1 MRKWKLSAAI
11 LAVGALLLL
20 PRLMTTATAEEPNG
34 KKVVRGQ
41 SSETDLPSAKASKRR
56 GPPPVGTI
64 NYDGFRPPF
73 QRDGQVDGM
82 VGNRF
87 TAPDVMD
94 PHSIASVSF
103 RLGGNF
109 GSAIKMALLDVN
121 PGSPGSVV
129 PLFRLV
135 ASYLPSG
142 TTATAGTHVA
152 TVVGVTTHTGSFIG
166 GLTQSPYPPCGGVT
180 TLNVLVY
187 GFGCN
192 GVALTEGTANAHGVR
207 LLTTNYDPTTTTGT
221 TGVDITGQNAIFRVT
236 GSNLPVELMS
246 FTSEN

>member
-1 MRKWKLSAAI
+1 MTRWKIFSAVAT
-11 LAVGALLLL
+11 LGMLLLL
-20 PRLMTTATAEEPNG
+20 PWLMTTATAEEPTG
-34 KKVVRGQ
+34 ERVARGE
-41 SSETDLPSAKASKRR
+41 SGESEMPRAKASRRR

-73 QRDGQVDGM
+73 QRDGQVDGL

-109 GSAIKMALLDVN
+109 GTGIRMALFDVN
-121 PGSPGSVV
+121 PGTPSSVAL
-129 PLFRLV
+129 LFRLV
-135 ASYLPSG
+135 VSYLPSG
-142 TTATAGTHVA
+142 TSATVGTHAA

-166 GLTQSPYPPCGGVT
+166 GLSQSPYPPCGGVT
-180 TLNVLVY
+180 TLNALVY

-207 LLTTNYDPTTTTGT
+207 LLTTNDDPTTVTGT
-221 TGVDITGQNAIFRVT
+221 TGVDIPGQNAIFRVT

-246 FTSEN
+246 FTAEN